1 MKNNNNE
8 NNQIETNNEVINDEL
23 NKNSK
28 KKEKKDKKEKKHKNI
43 SYSQEILRK
52 GIHLLSLSI
61 PIVYVFVDKGF
72 AMTVLLLMA
81 ITAVLLDVL
90 SKRIPF
96 FNNLIYG
103 NFGSMLRKHERK
115 KKKFVLNGASWVLIS
130 AVITVFI
137 FPKIIAV
144 TAFIILIVCDIAAAL
159 IGRKWGRHKLFNK
172 SWEGTSAFIISGFIV
187 VAIVGTVFNAPF
199 GFFVAGVLASIIS
212 GFVEAMSKKL
222 KIDDNLSIPI
232 SFGIVMWVV
241 EYYFS
246 LFNQPFLDLIK

>member
-1 MKNNNNE
+1 MKNTKNE
-8 NNQIETNNEVINDEL
+8 YNQNETINEVLIE
-23 NKNSK
+23 NSIENSEK
-28 KKEKKDKKEKKHKNI
+28 KQKKQKKDKHI

-61 PIVYVFVDKGF
+61 PITYIFVDKGL
-72 AMTVLLLMA
+72 AMTVLSLMA

-103 NFGSMLRKHERK
+103 NFGNMLRKHERK

-137 FPKIIAV
+137 FPKIIAI

-159 IGRKWGRHKLFNK
+159 IGRKWGTHKLFNK
-172 SWEGTSAFIISGFIV
+172 SWEGTSAFIVSGFIV
-187 VAIVGTVFNAPF
+187 IGIVGSVFSAPF
-199 GFFVAGVLASIIS
+199 SFFVAGVLASIIS

-241 EYYFS
+241 EYNFS